1 MLHES
6 LTTYSTSCT
15 QKHKPLCLTYLYVFT
30 PKFKIKWE
38 SCRRFAIP
46 PVYYDF
52 GNGSKVL
59 DLNFQQKKYHKS
71 INNMQ
76 KKKLITIAAFVQS
89 LFHLRLCQFVKWI
102 ENSQEKF
109 EHWKS
114 KCLRKM
120 GSFHRNLNL
129 EKALVLWCAASEV
142 KTEARFEISTKF
154 YLRYMSLELSYTVWK
169 FFGTP

>member
-1 MLHES
+1 MNHLPHIPLHVHK
-6 LTTYSTSCT
+6 STSHFVSLIYMFSH
-15 QKHKPLCLTYLYVFT
+15 QSSKSNERAADDSPF
-30 PKFKIKWE
+30 
-38 SCRRFAIP
+38 RRFIMISAMDRKCSIST
-46 PVYYDF
+46 F
-52 GNGSKVL
+52 NK
-59 DLNFQQKKYHKS
+59 KKYHKS